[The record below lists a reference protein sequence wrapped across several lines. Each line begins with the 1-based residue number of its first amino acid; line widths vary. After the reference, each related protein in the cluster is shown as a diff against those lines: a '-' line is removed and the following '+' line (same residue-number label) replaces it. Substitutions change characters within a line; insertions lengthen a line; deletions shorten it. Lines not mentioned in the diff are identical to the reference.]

1 MGTTRI
7 KVIDLSGQEQQ
18 IKTSR
23 KHAEKLSAL
32 AKIKEEKKAKGK
44 EEPKIEKA
52 ITEGTEDKLQ
62 AQKEQTT
69 ETPSVSSEPS
79 APSVIKKPSV
89 SAAARKHTHHRGKK
103 YQKVASYID
112 RSKVYETSEA
122 LDLLAKSSPTKFDP
136 TVEIHLNVT
145 DKNLRG
151 SVNFPHAVGAKRQ
164 KRYLVFGD
172 QKPETRNQKQ
182 LIWGDEK
189 TIADIETGKLKPNRD
204 FDALITSPKYMP
216 SLAKIAKILGPA
228 GLMPS
233 PKDGT
238 ITQNPQEFIAKNQK
252 AGGVQYQ
259 TDPTAPIIHTTLGK
273 LSTKPNQLEENLKA
287 LISTIGVKKIKK
299 ATISSTMGPG
309 IKIDPTTILPS
320 VTAS

>member
-32 AKIKEEKKAKGK
+32 AKIKEEKKAEGK
-44 EEPKIEKA
+44 EEPKQEFA
-52 ITEGTEDKLQ
+52 ITVGAEKETES
-62 AQKEQTT
+62 AE
-69 ETPSVSSEPS
+69 SVPS
-79 APSVIKKPSV
+79 AIGSVPSVIAKQSAPKVAKPSL
-89 SAAARKHTHHRGKK
+89 HHRGKK
-103 YQKVASYID
+103 YQEVASLID

-151 SVNFPHAVGAKRQ
+151 SVNFPHAVGAKKE
-164 KRYLVFGD
+164 KRYLVFTDKNIRGP
-172 QKPETRNQKQ
+172 QTAKPSGV
-182 LIWGDEK
+182 LIIWATDL

-204 FDALITSPKYMP
+204 FDAVIASPKYMP

-252 AGGVQYQ
+252 EGGVKYQ

-287 LISTIGVKKIKK
+287 LILKIGVNKIKK

-309 IKIDPTTILPS
+309 IKIDTTTIS
-320 VTAS
+320 AN

>member
-7 KVIDLSGQEQQ
+7 KVIDLSGQQQQ

-44 EEPKIEKA
+44 EKPQIEKA
-52 ITEGTEDKLQ
+52 ITESAESVPPAIGFL
-62 AQKEQTT
+62 
-69 ETPSVSSEPS
+69 PSK
-79 APSVIKKPSV
+79 PSVITKQSAPKVAKPSL
-89 SAAARKHTHHRGKK
+89 HHRGKK
-103 YQKVASYID
+103 YQEVASLID

-151 SVNFPHAVGAKRQ
+151 SVNFPHALGAKRQ
-164 KRYLVFGD
+164 KRYLVFTDKNIRGPRSSKPSGVLIIWATD
-172 QKPETRNQKQ
+172 Q
-182 LIWGDEK
+182 

-252 AGGVQYQ
+252 GGGVEYR

-287 LISTIGVKKIKK
+287 LILKVGVNKIKK

-309 IKIDPTTILPS
+309 IKIDPTTIS
-320 VTAS
+320 A